1 MCPEKCVAKGTPF
14 LKNYFNEVNIME
26 FGINPI
32 IDSCIN
38 TCDNCNQGLGFDKG
52 CYDTRPSCP
61 IVQLAFREGYD
72 PKTDSI
78 K

>member
-1 MCPEKCVAKGTPF
+1 
-14 LKNYFNEVNIME
+14 ME